1 MVYGL
6 NKFKEYLGD
15 YTKQYV
21 FIGGTACDI
30 LMNELGASFR
40 ATKDLDIVLIIEE
53 LTDSFA
59 NKFWQLIEDG
69 GYQYREK
76 STGKE
81 QFFRFSKPAES
92 GYPVMIEL
100 FSRKPY
106 AYNLH
111 FQTGLTPI
119 RIEDSILSLS
129 AILLDDSYYEVL
141 FSSRRI
147 VDGFSVIEIETMI
160 LFKIKT
166 WLDLKEKS
174 DNGEHIDS
182 RDIRKHKNDIFRL
195 LANVLP
201 TKKVRTDVKIR
212 ADIKLFMEK
221 INSDRPD
228 LMNLGIKRVGFQD
241 MIELLKNIYF

>member
-1 MVYGL
+1 
-6 NKFKEYLGD
+6 
-15 YTKQYV
+15 
-21 FIGGTACDI
+21 
-30 LMNELGASFR
+30 
-40 ATKDLDIVLIIEE
+40 
-53 LTDSFA
+53 
-59 NKFWQLIEDG
+59 
-69 GYQYREK
+69 
-76 STGKE
+76 
-81 QFFRFSKPAES
+81 
-92 GYPVMIEL
+92 
-100 FSRKPY
+100 
-106 AYNLH
+106 
-111 FQTGLTPI
+111 
-119 RIEDSILSLS
+119 
-129 AILLDDSYYEVL
+129 
-141 FSSRRI
+141 